1 MAAAEVTTCGPCGA
15 NLIRWSAREHW
26 ANTQTGTY
34 YCAETAHH
42 RHQRNPDAGIV
53 TVLQEALIPM
63 LVGVPWVD
71 GVPLA
76 DAGYLG
82 PRYPGALADEGI
94 DLWPMDAPFPPPAP
108 EPARCSVCGLALVR
122 GIKLRSAS
130 LEAPWVAQDSR
141 PCLGGLAHRP
151 GRVHSVSGQI
161 NYPLDE
167 APNGRCSGCGEEVWR
182 RTDGSWT
189 NRDGFL
195 ACAPPPDL
203 ARHHAGPDSTLC
215 RWCKRTIRRAAVDAN
230 GASVW
235 RLGDLTPG
243 AAEGWT
249 GAELCAMAPDD
260 SMPHMPDPAVRAT
273 MPVNGSGLPMGSPG
287 ATVHMPGDRRF
298 TLTPMEAVALIR
310 ELALTHEE
318 THRLA
323 ARLLVRELMPGGQVM
338 PRWLDLVDAL
348 GFVDLLPQRLE
359 PKLSEDGTMAQIWSG
374 GTILSE
380 MTKDM
385 VLSHVMEMLAVMA
398 EIKDE
403 AAE

>member
-1 MAAAEVTTCGPCGA
+1 
-15 NLIRWSAREHW
+15 
-26 ANTQTGTY
+26 
-34 YCAETAHH
+34 
-42 RHQRNPDAGIV
+42 
-53 TVLQEALIPM
+53 
-63 LVGVPWVD
+63 
-71 GVPLA
+71 
-76 DAGYLG
+76 
-82 PRYPGALADEGI
+82 
-94 DLWPMDAPFPPPAP
+94 
-108 EPARCSVCGLALVR
+108 
-122 GIKLRSAS
+122 
-130 LEAPWVAQDSR
+130 
-141 PCLGGLAHRP
+141 
-151 GRVHSVSGQI
+151 
-161 NYPLDE
+161 
-167 APNGRCSGCGEEVWR
+167 
-182 RTDGSWT
+182 
-189 NRDGFL
+189 
-195 ACAPPPDL
+195 
-203 ARHHAGPDSTLC
+203 
-215 RWCKRTIRRAAVDAN
+215 
-230 GASVW
+230 
-235 RLGDLTPG
+235 
-243 AAEGWT
+243 
-249 GAELCAMAPDD
+249 MAPDD